1 MKDVLVVSYYFP
13 PAGGPGSQRV
23 LKFTRY
29 LPRYG
34 YRPRVLTVPED
45 AAFPTRDPSLLAES
59 PPPDRIVRVPIPE
72 FYAVYR
78 RLSGTRSR
86 APMDIQAASG
96 SGGGLRDRWLRWLR
110 GALFIPDGRMAWVPA
125 ATRAGV
131 RICREHPV
139 AAVVASGPPFTTHW
153 IGRRIAERTGLP
165 LVLDY
170 RDPWTNAPF
179 YPRRPRF
186 ARALDRRLE
195 HGCLRRASRIATA
208 SRTIARDAQ
217 ARYPD
222 IDPGAFAVITNG
234 YDPVDFEGLSP
245 SPGPEWTLSH
255 TGSIFAARIP
265 RTFLTALR
273 SWLEASPERAK
284 TVRIRFA
291 GRMDDAMTALLD
303 DPLLAGVVRH
313 EGFLPHRRSL
323 QLLLDSHLLLLL
335 VVNDPMAGGMVTAK
349 VFEYLGSGTPV
360 LALAPEGEAAD
371 LIRATRGGRVVS
383 PDDGEGIRRALDAA
397 YAAFQSGARAFGP
410 ADSEAVASLTRHSQA
425 GTLARLLD
433 EAIGE
438 PKPGA

>member
-1 MKDVLVVSYYFP
+1 MKDVLIVTYYFP

-23 LKFTRY
+23 LKFARY

-34 YRPRVLTVPED
+34 YRPLVLTVPED
-45 AAFPTRDPSLLAES
+45 AAFPTRDPSLLAEA

-72 FYAVYR
+72 FYAAYR
-78 RLSGTRSR
+78 RLSGTRSQ

-96 SGGGLRDRWLRWLR
+96 SGTGLRDRVLRWLR

-131 RICREHPV
+131 EICGRHPV
-139 AAVVASGPPFTTHW
+139 AAIVASGPPFTTHW
-153 IGRRIAERTGLP
+153 IGRRIAERAKLP

-170 RDPWTNAPF
+170 RDPWTEAPF
-179 YPRRPRF
+179 YPSRPWF

-195 HGCLRRASRIATA
+195 HTCLRRAARIATA

-222 IDPGAFAVITNG
+222 IDPGAFAVVSNG

-273 SWLEASPERAK
+273 SWLEEDPERAR

-291 GRMDDAMTALLD
+291 GRMDDAMKTLLD
-303 DPLLAGVVRH
+303 EPPLRDVVRH

-335 VVNDPMAGGMVTAK
+335 VVADPMAGGMVTAK
-349 VFEYLGSGTPV
+349 VFEYLGSGTPI

-371 LIRATRGGRVVS
+371 LIRATRGGHVVA
-383 PDDGEGIRRALDAA
+383 PDDGEGIRQALDAA
-397 YAAFQSGARAFGP
+397 YAAYRSGERAFGA
-410 ADSEAVASLTRHSQA
+410 ADPEAVASLTRHAQT

-438 PKPGA
+438 G